1 MIKMRLHNKPFKL
14 IENGQKIIEIRLNDK
29 KRQLLQVG
37 DVIEFLNR
45 KTYKK
50 INVKV
55 IDLLCYNTFDELFKN
70 YDAHDFGCA
79 HKNRSNLVFSRTP
92 PYRCISSD
100 TYWTA
105 KQDNKYA
112 NGV

>member
-1 MIKMRLHNKPFKL
+1 MRLHNKPFKL

-79 HKNRSNLVFSRTP
+79 NKNILFN
-92 PYRCISSD
+92 
-100 TYWTA
+100 
-105 KQDNKYA
+105 NKYKYYTKEQEA
-112 NGV
+112 RYGVLGIKIEVI

>member
-70 YDAHDFGCA
+70 YDAQ
-79 HKNRSNLVFSRTP
+79 RSRNQIKDIKLLEKVWFKS
-92 PYRCISSD
+92 YKRCIWS
-100 TYWTA
+100 
-105 KQDNKYA
+105 
-112 NGV
+112 